1 MFCSPG
7 HIVKVNPR
15 TVGAGDDAFGTEYD
29 TILLPFIQ
37 PGQRT
42 GYLFLG
48 VLPRR
53 FCTPAF
59 KDFICIMVMAAGTA
73 VVVVVMMVVDMAVGF
88 MVVIMFFVLV
98 VIVLFVFMIVVMVMV
113 MLVLMLLMVMVVRMI
128 MLFMLVFVVMI
139 MVMMVVGLVV
149 LCLLRGQAG
158 QLFLEGILVLHG
170 LQDLLTVQFLPG
182 SGDDGG
188 VGIVLPQREPRRPGV
203 FPPSSR
209 RYG

>member
-1 MFCSPG
+1 MVQVVLLQLRANDTQTAGDASRAAADVLLPG

-37 PGQRT
+37 PSQCT
-42 GYLFLG
+42 SYLFLG

-53 FCTPAF
+53 FCAPAF
-59 KDFICIMVMAAGTA
+59 KDLICIMVMAAGTA
-73 VVVVVMMVVDMAVGF
+73 VVVMVMMVVDMAVGF

-98 VIVLFVFMIVVMVMV
+98 VIVLFVFMIVVVV
-113 MLVLMLLMVMVVRMI
+113 MLLMVMVVRMI

-149 LCLLRGQAG
+149 LCLLRG
-158 QLFLEGILVLHG
+158 
-170 LQDLLTVQFLPG
+170 
-182 SGDDGG
+182 
-188 VGIVLPQREPRRPGV
+188 
-203 FPPSSR
+203 
-209 RYG
+209 

>member
-1 MFCSPG
+1 MVQVVLLQLRANDTQTAGDASGAAADVLLPG
-7 HIVKVNPR
+7 HIVKVNPG

-37 PGQRT
+37 PSQCT
-42 GYLFLG
+42 SYLFLG

-73 VVVVVMMVVDMAVGF
+73 VVVMVMMVVDMAVGF

-113 MLVLMLLMVMVVRMI
+113 MVMLVLVLML
-128 MLFMLVFVVMI
+128 MLFMIVFVVMI

-149 LCLLRGQAG
+149 LCLLRG
-158 QLFLEGILVLHG
+158 
-170 LQDLLTVQFLPG
+170 
-182 SGDDGG
+182 
-188 VGIVLPQREPRRPGV
+188 
-203 FPPSSR
+203 
-209 RYG
+209 

>member
-1 MFCSPG
+1 MVQVVLLQLRANDTQTAGDAGGAAADVLLPG

-37 PGQRT
+37 PSQCT
-42 GYLFLG
+42 SYLFLG

-73 VVVVVMMVVDMAVGF
+73 VVVMVMMVVDMAVGF

-113 MLVLMLLMVMVVRMI
+113 MLVLVLMLMLLMVMVVRMI
-128 MLFMLVFVVMI
+128 MLFMIVFVVMI

-149 LCLLRGQAG
+149 LCLLRG
-158 QLFLEGILVLHG
+158 
-170 LQDLLTVQFLPG
+170 
-182 SGDDGG
+182 
-188 VGIVLPQREPRRPGV
+188 
-203 FPPSSR
+203 
-209 RYG
+209 

>member
-1 MFCSPG
+1 MVQVVLLQLRANDTQTAGDASRAAADVLLPG

-37 PGQRT
+37 PSQCT
-42 GYLFLG
+42 SYLFLG

-73 VVVVVMMVVDMAVGF
+73 VVVMVMMVVDMAVGF

-113 MLVLMLLMVMVVRMI
+113 MLVLMLMLLMVMVVRMI
-128 MLFMLVFVVMI
+128 MLFMIVFVVMI

-149 LCLLRGQAG
+149 LCLLRG
-158 QLFLEGILVLHG
+158 
-170 LQDLLTVQFLPG
+170 
-182 SGDDGG
+182 
-188 VGIVLPQREPRRPGV
+188 
-203 FPPSSR
+203 
-209 RYG
+209 

>member
-1 MFCSPG
+1 MVQVVLLQLRANDTQTAGDAGGAAADVLLPG
-7 HIVKVNPR
+7 HIVKVNPG
-15 TVGAGDDAFGTEYD
+15 TVGAGDDALGAEYD

-48 VLPRR
+48 VLPRS

-113 MLVLMLLMVMVVRMI
+113 MLVLVLMLMLVLLMVMVVRML

-149 LCLLRGQAG
+149 LCLLRG
-158 QLFLEGILVLHG
+158 
-170 LQDLLTVQFLPG
+170 
-182 SGDDGG
+182 
-188 VGIVLPQREPRRPGV
+188 
-203 FPPSSR
+203 
-209 RYG
+209 

>member
-1 MFCSPG
+1 MVQVVLLQLRANDTQTAGDASRAAADVLLPG

-73 VVVVVMMVVDMAVGF
+73 VVVVVMMVVDMAVGL

-113 MLVLMLLMVMVVRMI
+113 MLLMVMGVRMI
-128 MLFMLVFVVMI
+128 MLFMLVFAFMI

-149 LCLLRGQAG
+149 LCLLRG
-158 QLFLEGILVLHG
+158 
-170 LQDLLTVQFLPG
+170 
-182 SGDDGG
+182 
-188 VGIVLPQREPRRPGV
+188 
-203 FPPSSR
+203 
-209 RYG
+209 

>member
-1 MFCSPG
+1 MVQVVLLQLRANDTQTAGDASRAAADVLLPG

-113 MLVLMLLMVMVVRMI
+113 MLLMVMVVRMI

-139 MVMMVVGLVV
+139 MVMMVVGLGV
-149 LCLLRGQAG
+149 LCLLRG
-158 QLFLEGILVLHG
+158 
-170 LQDLLTVQFLPG
+170 
-182 SGDDGG
+182 
-188 VGIVLPQREPRRPGV
+188 
-203 FPPSSR
+203 
-209 RYG
+209 

>member
-1 MFCSPG
+1 MVQVVLLQLRANDTQTAGDAGGAAADVLLPG
-7 HIVKVNPR
+7 HIVKVNPG
-15 TVGAGDDAFGTEYD
+15 TVGAGDDALGTEYD

-59 KDFICIMVMAAGTA
+59 KDLICIMVMAAGTA
-73 VVVVVMMVVDMAVGF
+73 VVVMVMMVVDVAVGF

-98 VIVLFVFMIVVMVMV
+98 VIVFFVFMIVVVV
-113 MLVLMLLMVMVVRMI
+113 VVMLLMVMVVRML
-128 MLFMLVFVVMI
+128 MLFMIVFVVMI

-149 LCLLRGQAG
+149 LCLLRG
-158 QLFLEGILVLHG
+158 
-170 LQDLLTVQFLPG
+170 
-182 SGDDGG
+182 
-188 VGIVLPQREPRRPGV
+188 
-203 FPPSSR
+203 
-209 RYG
+209 

>member
-1 MFCSPG
+1 MVQVVLLQLRANDTQTAGDASRAAADVLLPG

-113 MLVLMLLMVMVVRMI
+113 MLLMVMVVRMI

-149 LCLLRGQAG
+149 LCLLRG
-158 QLFLEGILVLHG
+158 
-170 LQDLLTVQFLPG
+170 
-182 SGDDGG
+182 
-188 VGIVLPQREPRRPGV
+188 
-203 FPPSSR
+203 
-209 RYG
+209 